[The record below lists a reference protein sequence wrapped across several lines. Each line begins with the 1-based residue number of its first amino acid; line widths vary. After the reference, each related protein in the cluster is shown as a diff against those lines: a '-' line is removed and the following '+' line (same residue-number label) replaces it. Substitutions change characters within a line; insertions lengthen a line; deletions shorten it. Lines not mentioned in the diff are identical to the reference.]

1 MIVLMS
7 DMGIVSH
14 TLESL
19 PPVSQ
24 EDIDRAAAVKDE
36 DIDCSDIPE
45 ITSLV
50 GFHPR
55 PIVDRSMYRP
65 VKVALTCRLD
75 ADIVAWLK
83 QGGKGYQT
91 RLNSILRQV
100 MAHAQ

>member
-1 MIVLMS
+1 MTVVEYTR
-7 DMGIVSH
+7 D
-14 TLESL
+14 TL
-19 PPVSQ
+19 PPV
-24 EDIDRAAAVKDE
+24 DKKAAARLAAMKDE
-36 DIDCSDIPE
+36 DIDCSDIPPLD
-45 ITSLV
+45 TLNLR
-50 GFHPR
+50 PR

-83 QGGKGYQT
+83 QGGRGYQT